1 MVSPPLSEKE
11 NEWAACGRYGD
22 ARFGA
27 RLAISWCVALV
38 SGCVVS
44 LLKPYA
50 TTRWEWREIFSQQTR
65 RVPVVISID
74 SSSPA
79 SSRYL
84 RLFSLQ
90 MSQGPKQYASI
101 RTN

>member
-22 ARFGA
+22 ARSGA

-50 TTRWEWREIFSQQTR
+50 SNR
-65 RVPVVISID
+65 
-74 SSSPA
+74 
-79 SSRYL
+79 
-84 RLFSLQ
+84 
-90 MSQGPKQYASI
+90 
-101 RTN
+101 